1 MSAQDGA
8 LIGCGPHGHINCT
21 ACADAQRDQERRERA
36 ERREASL
43 QALLHYITSEAAR
56 ITGVPHEQPS
66 DVVETIRQLY
76 EMAESS
82 KALSTA
88 HAALLAA
95 VRELGAAQ
103 DQWQADGT
111 RASRELAWQ
120 KLTTLRALAAAPGP
134 EGGER

>member
-8 LIGCGPHGHINCT
+8 LRE
-21 ACADAQRDQERRERA
+21 ALERPIDYMTKDDMRAAIKALRA
-36 ERREASL
+36 E
-43 QALLHYITSEAAR
+43 
-56 ITGVPHEQPS
+56 
-66 DVVETIRQLY
+66 
-76 EMAESS
+76 
-82 KALSTA
+82 

-95 VRELGAAQ
+95 VRALGAAQ

-120 KLTTLRALAAAPGP
+120 KLTTLRALVAAQGD